1 MKRLLTVL
9 VLAALVGFVLF
20 KASVWWLADQRM
32 AEARQALGDS
42 GVFLRG
48 KISSGLDGSLTLS
61 DASWQ
66 DFELTQPLVVGRAE
80 FQVGSPG
87 ALLGALTTPS
97 DLPASWSL
105 QAEGLILALE
115 SSMFRNWVTETGVG
129 GSEQSALF
137 SLSCAPDMRQKLSS
151 GDFLRMGITELKG
164 ELALTQSPDGV
175 HLELN
180 TENTGSLE
188 LNWPGARIRV
198 TSPKATLTSSDQPL
212 ELTLRDGGL
221 MRRVAAYCAREAGME
236 TSQWA
241 GQTLEAFTS
250 GLEARGWEASSQL
263 QALYRQ
269 WLLEGGEVTV
279 FLKPGA
285 KALGIPVRSES
296 SSKTGQGS
304 EDPAPEI
311 KYNGARVPDVFLRQI
326 APEVT
331 ERPPE
336 VLEPVIS
343 PGVSEGA
350 RWQTEDIESASAWEG
365 RTVRV
370 TLANGNRVEG
380 RLTTVTERELEIARE
395 VAGGEVAY
403 PIMARAIAVFEV
415 WKRDQTR

>member
-1 MKRLLTVL
+1 MKRLLKVL
-9 VLAALVGFVLF
+9 VLAALVAFALF

-48 KISSGLDGSLTLS
+48 TISSGIEGSLILS

-66 DFELTQPLVVGRAE
+66 DFELTQPLVISRAE
-80 FQVGSPG
+80 FETGSPG
-87 ALLGALTTPS
+87 ALLSALATPS

-105 QAEGLILALE
+105 QAGGLILTLE
-115 SSMFRNWVTETGVG
+115 SSMFRNWVTETGAG

-137 SLSCAPDMRQKLSS
+137 SLSCAPDMRQQLSS

-164 ELALTQSPDGV
+164 ELALTQSPEGV

-188 LNWPGARIRV
+188 LNWPGARISV
-198 TSPKATLTSSDQPL
+198 TSREATLTSSDQPL

-236 TSQWA
+236 APQWA
-241 GQTLEAFTS
+241 GQTLKAFTR

-269 WLLEGGEVTV
+269 WLLGGGEVTV
-279 FLKPGA
+279 FLKPGSE
-285 KALGIPVRSES
+285 ALGIPVRSKS
-296 SSKTGQGS
+296 SPETEQRG

-311 KYNGARVPDVFLRQI
+311 KYNDAQVPDVFLRQI
-326 APEVT
+326 APDVT
-331 ERPPE
+331 RRPPE

-350 RWQTEDIESASAWEG
+350 RWHTEAVESASAWKG
-365 RTVRV
+365 RTVRL

-403 PIMARAIAVFEV
+403 PIMARAITVFEV
-415 WKRDQTR
+415 WKRDRTR